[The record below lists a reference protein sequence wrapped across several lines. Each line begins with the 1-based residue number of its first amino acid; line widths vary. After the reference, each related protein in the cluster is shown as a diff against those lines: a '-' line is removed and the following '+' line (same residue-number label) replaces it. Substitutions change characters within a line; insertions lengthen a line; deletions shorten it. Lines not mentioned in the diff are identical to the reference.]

1 MIYVAVPSTC
11 WEGSMTDLHRLR
23 RPTRPRSARRVLA
36 ATLAGA
42 ALVGGAACADS
53 ADSGGE
59 SSSDVEAVGGFEA
72 STSFLRAAAD
82 QSTSEGYRTEMRFAL
97 GDEVDFGAEPLMSSV
112 IDGDRYHM
120 TMDMASMYDQM
131 AAQSS
136 ESVPQE
142 LTGIDLSMEMAGDPE
157 TLYLRAPMFA
167 ALADMV
173 PAGQL
178 GPLGAMGELGDG
190 WGYVDLTALGEQL
203 PSDVASALGG
213 QAVDPRAL
221 VETVEGADDVQDLG
235 ADEIDG
241 EQVRG
246 LSADVSLGELL
257 EAVGQDPDTF
267 AETIGVMGTEE
278 AVAAVYEVSTPIEV
292 WIDEDGYLRRWVY
305 GYSLAEIAEAMD
317 VSAGPGGDM
326 EFNFAVDMFDYGA
339 TVEFTAPAD
348 AVDLTDAYAGL
359 IQS

>member
-1 MIYVAVPSTC
+1 
-11 WEGSMTDLHRLR
+11 MTDLHR
-23 RPTRPRSARRVLA
+23 PTRPRPARRVLA
-36 ATLAGA
+36 ATLTAA
-42 ALVGGAACADS
+42 ALVGGTACADS
-53 ADSGGE
+53 ADSNGE

-72 STSFLRAAAD
+72 STSFLREAAD
-82 QSTSEGYRTEMRFAL
+82 QSTAEGYRTETRFAL
-97 GDEVDFGAEPLMSSV
+97 ADEVDFGAAPLMSGV
-112 IDGDRYHM
+112 VDGDRYHM
-120 TMDMASMYDQM
+120 TIDMASMFDQM
-131 AAQSS
+131 ETQTGG
-136 ESVPQE
+136 SVTQE
-142 LTGIDLSMEMAGDPE
+142 MAGIDLSMEMAGDSE

-167 ALADMV
+167 AFTDMV
-173 PAGQL
+173 PADQL

-241 EQVRG
+241 DPVRG

-257 EAVGQDPDTF
+257 EAVGQDPETY
-267 AETIGVMGTEE
+267 AETIGVMGTDE
-278 AVAAVYEVSTPIEV
+278 AVAAVYELSTPIEV

-305 GYSLAEIAEAMD
+305 GYSLADIAEAMD
-317 VSAGPGGDM
+317 VSPGAAGDV

-339 TVEFTAPAD
+339 TVDFTPPTD

-359 IQS
+359 VQS